1 MKTGILERILIR
13 RFGEPVVAIMDGLHA
28 HCWNPDEF
36 DYATCLYMGMKWEG
50 LPGLRFGPLKEI
62 YGNAFGG
69 YLIKNTLKAAI
80 LHPREIYGIWNIDDL
95 RMQPEVQHALVRDP
109 AIDYFMEASN
119 VWFYG
124 IKAGDLYVFDAE
136 MDELD
141 LLGPIE
147 PALEIL
153 MDEWEA
159 AGQDLPDS

>member
-1 MKTGILERILIR
+1 MKTGILERMLIR
-13 RFGEPVVAIMDGLHA
+13 RYGEPIVAILRGHHA
-28 HCWNPDEF
+28 HCWNPDEW
-36 DYATCLYMGMKWEG
+36 DYATVLYMGMKWEG
-50 LPGLRFGPLKEI
+50 LLGLRFGSLKEI

-69 YLIKNTLKAAI
+69 YLIKNDLRAAA
-80 LHPREIYGIWNIDDL
+80 LHSRAVSGVWNIDNL

-109 AIDYFMEASN
+109 TIDYFMEASN

-124 IKAGDLYVFDAE
+124 IKAGDLYVFDSE

-141 LLGPIE
+141 SLGPIE

-159 AGQDLPDS
+159 AGQDPPDS